1 MRPRCPFPGFILRDA
16 WLRQAPQDEGCV
28 PRMLRSAK
36 RCAADPGSIVH
47 SASPWVPALRCI
59 VKNAAPRPGHG
70 THCFTLSQDEVLVS
84 VRRVL
89 ESYESSVIQEWW
101 PDSRRGHRCGR
112 ARTAPAT
119 TAASC
124 DIPAI

>member
-1 MRPRCPFPGFILRDA
+1 MLKLYYSPGACSLASHIALEEA
-16 WLRQAPQDEGCV
+16 KAPYAIQRVDLKAGEQ
-28 PRMLRSAK
+28 RSPEYLK
-36 RCAADPGSIVH
+36 VNPKGR
-47 SASPWVPALRCI
+47 VPALATDRGVLTEI
-59 VKNAAPRPGHG
+59 PVI
-70 THCFTLSQDEVLVS
+70 LVS

-112 ARTAPAT
+112 ARTAPVK

-124 DIPAI
+124 DIRAI